1 MTIQVGAA
9 AGPSALQAVP
19 NFRSWQRDTLDRG
32 LLPVIG
38 IAGGRGKSTVARMID
53 AIFQRA
59 HLRTALWTDLGVEI
73 RGKRQR
79 GEISGWSLALRQ
91 LTEFSIDV
99 AIQELDWSTINAVGL
114 PPGSYPLLAVTNM
127 MSAPESEHE
136 DLQVTIARRAALRV
150 AGAVHRDGA
159 LVIGGDDPSL
169 IDCARATD
177 ASVAVTSLSRDV
189 PNLKYHLEDG
199 GAGVWVEDHT
209 IRTGDLETYQEFCAT
224 VDIAAGHGGLAQ
236 FEIANALTAIAL
248 GISIG
253 IDIETIHDALRT
265 FEIAPAILPGSFNT
279 YEVNGHKAVID
290 RAAPSWHL
298 RHVLRAVN
306 PGSRKRQLSV
316 IGNLERLP
324 VHDIQEVG
332 RLLGRYSGA
341 IILHSNKDLSL
352 VDSLRKGIASNDF
365 PPLVI
370 HLPTE
375 RRALNRALKTA
386 RPDDVVLILT
396 DLDAGPAT
404 RALQRQVNNWQPPI
418 SERDPDQDS
427 SAIATTG
434 DRFEVVTVT

>member
-1 MTIQVGAA
+1 MTILVGAA
-9 AGPSALQAVP
+9 PGPSALQAVP
-19 NFRSWQRDTLDRG
+19 NVRSWQRDTLDRG

-53 AIFQRA
+53 AIFQKA

-73 RGKRQR
+73 RGRRQR

-114 PPGSYPLLAVTNM
+114 PPASYPVLAVTNM
-127 MSAPESEHE
+127 MSAPESERE
-136 DLQVTIARRAALRV
+136 DLRATIARRAALRV

-169 IDCARATD
+169 MDCARATE

-189 PNLKYHLEDG
+189 PNLKYHLEGG
-199 GAGVWVEDHT
+199 GAGVWVEDHV
-209 IRTGDLETYQEFCAT
+209 IRTGDFETYHEFCAT
-224 VDIAAGHGGLAQ
+224 QDIAAGLGGLAQ
-236 FEIANALTAIAL
+236 FEIANALTAIAV
-248 GISIG
+248 GFSIG
-253 IDIETIHDALRT
+253 VDGETMRDALRE
-265 FEIAPAILPGSFNT
+265 FETAPTILPGSFNM
-279 YEVNGHKAVID
+279 YDVNGHTAVID

-306 PGSRKRQLSV
+306 PGARKRQLSV
-316 IGNLERLP
+316 LGNLELLP
-324 VHDIQEVG
+324 GHDIQEVG

-341 IILHSNKDLSL
+341 IILHSNKNQAL
-352 VDSLRKGIASNDF
+352 VDSFRKGIASNDY

-396 DLDAGPAT
+396 DFDPGPAT
-404 RALQRQVNNWQPPI
+404 RAIQRQVNNWQPADESPKPGQADE
-418 SERDPDQDS
+418 SLGKS
-427 SAIATTG
+427 G
-434 DRFEVVTVT
+434 DLVEALHVN